1 MILVTGGTGFV
12 GQALIRH
19 LVEDGQAVRTLIRPS
34 GRSPHLPKGVPVEAA
49 ICAISDERGLRA
61 AMVGVDTVYHLVGAE
76 RQGTQ
81 VDLFESEVGGTRN
94 LVNVARDA
102 GVERIFYVSHLGA
115 DRASA
120 YPLLK
125 VKGIAEEHIRR
136 SGIDHTIIRSGLVF
150 GPRDH
155 FTTALAR
162 MLYVLPFV
170 FPLPGDGNTVLQPL
184 WVEDLATILAW
195 AVEDDETRNKTYEV
209 GGPEYITATELV
221 NAVMQAVGNR
231 KRIIH
236 VRASYLRLMG
246 VLLEY
251 LFPQLPFSIY
261 WLDYL
266 AANRTADLDTIP
278 RDFGLMP
285 ARFSHHLGH
294 LEGQPWERIVLRELF
309 NRRAANA

>member
-1 MILVTGGTGFV
+1 MILVTGGTGFI

-19 LVEDGQAVRTLIRPS
+19 LVEDGRAVRTLIRPS
-34 GRSPHLPKGVPVEAA
+34 GRSPNLPKGVPVEAA

-61 AMVGVDTVYHLVGAE
+61 AMVGVDTVYHLVGIE

-81 VDLFESEVGGTRN
+81 VDLYAVEVEGTRN

-125 VKGIAEEHIRR
+125 VKGISEEYIRR
-136 SGIDHTIIRSGLVF
+136 SGIDHTILRSGLIF

-162 MLYVLPFV
+162 MLYLFPFV
-170 FPLPGDGNTVLQPL
+170 FPLPGDGNTAIQPL

-195 AVEDDETRNKTYEV
+195 ALEDDSTRNKTYEV
-209 GGPEYITATELV
+209 GGPEFLTANELV
-221 NAVMQAVGNR
+221 DAIMNAVGTR
-231 KRIIH
+231 KRIVY
-236 VRASYLRLMG
+236 VRASYLRILG
-246 VLLEY
+246 IVLEY

-266 AANRTADLDTIP
+266 AANRTCALDTIP

-294 LEGQPWERIVLRELF
+294 LEGQPWERILLREF
-309 NRRAANA
+309 FRRRTVS